1 MRFLPKL
8 CIIRAGNKQTN
19 VKEAEEK
26 EKIMA
31 AIHVTAEDFKQV
43 VLDSDKPVLVD
54 FWAEWCGPC
63 QTMGPIVEELSAE
76 LSDMKVCKLDIDKA
90 MEIARQ
96 YRVMSIPTFLVFE
109 GGEVTARTVGEQ
121 TKAELKAFA
130 GR

>member
-121 TKAELKAFA
+121 TKAELKTFA